1 MKLGHSLLASIFVAA
16 GCLSNVAHA
25 VDYNFDV
32 LYSGNGVAT
41 LNTGSDNPD
50 GLTLWDGDTFD
61 WTITA
66 QGTDTW
72 TVVTGGDFFPL
83 MAFKVDEPGDRIGDF
98 TLTLSNG
105 GASVFSANETNTDNE
120 QIHLGTNGINLDTG
134 LVFDQMHLQ
143 FSLTYAIEYFG
154 SAEVPPENPQQI
166 GSTLQGL
173 LPIFGAPEQ
182 NESLPGVIVYAPVP
196 EAQTWVM
203 LLAGLGLV
211 GAAVRRRRA

>member
-41 LNTGSDNPD
+41 LNTDSDNPN
-50 GLTLWDGDTFD
+50 GLTLWDGDAFD

-66 QGTDTW
+66 QGTDAW
-72 TVVTGGDFFPL
+72 TVVTGGAFFPL
-83 MAFKVDEPGDRIGDF
+83 MAFAVNEEGTRIGDF

-105 GASVFSANETNTDNE
+105 GASVFSISETNIDNE
-120 QIHLGTNGINLDTG
+120 EIHLGTNEINLGTG
-134 LVFDQMHLQ
+134 LVFNQMHLQ
-143 FSLTYAIEYFG
+143 YSLTQATELFDT
-154 SAEVPPENPQQI
+154 AEDPDNLQPI
-166 GSTLQGL
+166 GSTLHGL